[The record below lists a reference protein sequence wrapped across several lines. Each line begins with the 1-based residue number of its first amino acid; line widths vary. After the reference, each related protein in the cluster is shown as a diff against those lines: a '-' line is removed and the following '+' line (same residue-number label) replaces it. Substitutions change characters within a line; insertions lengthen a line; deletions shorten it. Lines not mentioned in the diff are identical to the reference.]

1 MGTDIRTLLREELG
15 LYRALK
21 QTAGEQLERIEAGDV
36 SGFVEAADRRDRIQE
51 SISRLDARI
60 GSALRSF
67 PRAAGARETRTFRES
82 MKTVVGEI
90 QALDRRASE
99 LAARKRDEAS
109 GRLERLR
116 RGRKGV
122 RGYGGSS
129 VPRHPRFIDQKG

>member
-1 MGTDIRTLLREELG
+1 MGTDIRALLREELG

-21 QTAGEQLERIEAGDV
+21 QAAGEQLERIEAGDA

-67 PRAAGARETRTFRES
+67 PRAAGAGETRAFRES
-82 MKTVVGEI
+82 MRTVVGEI

-109 GRLERLR
+109 GSLERLR

-122 RGYGGSS
+122 WGYGGSPA
-129 VPRHPRFIDQKG
+129 PRTPRFIDQKG